1 MSERVDII
9 DNLIISISVSLIK
22 PYAWKLHFLLVI
34 SLRLVILFSLIQI
47 GPPNSQ
53 FLKSK
58 DKSTWTAKDV
68 ADSVLAD
75 KAALVICLRVSSLQ

>member
-1 MSERVDII
+1 M
-9 DNLIISISVSLIK
+9 
-22 PYAWKLHFLLVI
+22 
-34 SLRLVILFSLIQI
+34 ILFSSIQI

-58 DKSTWTAKDV
+58 DKGTWTAKDV

-75 KAALVICLRVSSLQ
+75 KAALVICLLVSSLQ